1 MPNKRKSDVHRRRIA
16 REISKQ
22 QSSTG
27 PTIPRQSYTRVVQ
40 EIIQD
45 EQNRRGEAY
54 DINLRADA
62 LDALQT
68 AGEELLTE
76 MFTKANNLAIYAG
89 RDTVNESDVRF
100 INGAL
105 PVCRGKTEACSRD
118 LLPVDEDNE
127 SGC

>member
-1 MPNKRKSDVHRRRIA
+1 MPNKTKSDVHRRRIA
-16 REISKQ
+16 REILKQ
-22 QSSTG
+22 QSSTRA
-27 PTIPRQSYTRVVQ
+27 TIPRQSYTRVVQ

-45 EQNRRGEAY
+45 EQHRRGDAY

-76 MFTKANNLAIYAG
+76 MFAKANNLAVYAG
-89 RDTVNESDVRF
+89 RDTVNESDIRF

-105 PVCRGKTEACSRD
+105 PVCRGRTEACARE
-118 LLPVDEDNE
+118 LVPVEPDNP